1 MSANDTDSSQSNS
14 YNTRSSQNAATTQQ
28 NPPPTQQSPP
38 PTQQNPP
45 STQSTG
51 SSQKTWAL
59 LNGTMKIVGHGKK
72 KPSDPHMM
80 LKLEFQFENE
90 PRIRKVGKA
99 TLNLILVELYVSF

>member
-28 NPPPTQQSPP
+28 NPP